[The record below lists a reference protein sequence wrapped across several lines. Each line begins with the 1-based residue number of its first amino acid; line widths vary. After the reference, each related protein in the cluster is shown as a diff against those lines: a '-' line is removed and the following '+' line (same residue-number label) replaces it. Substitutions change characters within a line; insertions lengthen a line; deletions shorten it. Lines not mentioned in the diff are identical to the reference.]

1 MTISRELFERA
12 VAAAVRAPSLHNTQ
26 PWRFRWEPDRIE
38 VRADGDR
45 RLPITDPTGWGVRI
59 AVGAATYNLRLAA
72 TVGGC
77 PLDVAWLP
85 APDRPDLHAV
95 LTPGALRP
103 GTPVEHRLFRAIPLR
118 SSNRRP
124 FRPEP
129 VSLAARAE
137 LTAAAKAEGAWL
149 ELVTGTVPVAAVAE
163 IANAANRVLCRD
175 PAYVEELRSWTRAS
189 SPAPSPGSAPQASP
203 EVAVDGV
210 PANAGGPTTEPQ
222 DLFPQRPF
230 GDRPRAAGKDY
241 EAEPLVG
248 VLGTSGN
255 LAADQLRAGHALQR
269 VLLTITDLGLACS
282 MLSQPIEVPAARE
295 QLRVALGRY
304 GTPQMVL
311 RIGYGDPSPA
321 TPRRATA
328 VVIDEPARAPGA
340 SGPPAR

>member
-45 RLPITDPTGWGVRI
+45 RLPVTDPTGWGVRL
-59 AVGAATYNLRLAA
+59 AVGAATYNLCLAA

-85 APDRPDLHAV
+85 ASDRPDLHAV
-95 LTPGALRP
+95 LTPGVPRP
-103 GTPVEHRLFRAIPLR
+103 ATPVEHRLLRAVPLR

-124 FRPEP
+124 FRPEQVP
-129 VSLAARAE
+129 LAARAE
-137 LTAAAKAEGAWL
+137 LTAAARAEGAWL

-163 IANAANRVLCRD
+163 VANAANRVLCRD
-175 PAYVEELRSWTRAS
+175 PAYVEELRSWTR
-189 SPAPSPGSAPQASP
+189 GSGSTGQASP
-203 EVAVDGV
+203 DVADDGV
-210 PANAGGPTTEPQ
+210 PASAGGPATEPQ

-230 GDRPRAAGKDY
+230 GERPRAPGKDY
-241 EAEPLVG
+241 EAEPLVA
-248 VLGTSGN
+248 VLGTAGN
-255 LAADQLRAGHALQR
+255 LATDQLRAGYALER

-311 RIGYGDPSPA
+311 RIGYGDPSPT
-321 TPRRATA
+321 TPRRAAA
-328 VVIDEPARAPGA
+328 VVMDEPAAAPGA
-340 SGPPAR
+340 PGRPAR